1 MPQSAIGP
9 GMGVFSRYKA
19 VLESDDSPMSVKT
32 ALQLINRELD
42 EYLGGIQG
50 EFDADTRFAITWFEQ
65 NGTGKGDY
73 GVADNL
79 ARARGISVDSVKHA
93 GSSKA
98 PPARSASFRA
108 MNSTTIGTR
117 RTTAT

>member
-1 MPQSAIGP
+1 
-9 GMGVFSRYKA
+9 MGVFSRYKA

-65 NGTGKGDY
+65 NGM
-73 GVADNL
+73 
-79 ARARGISVDSVKHA
+79 ARVITVSLTTLPAPAVFLSIASSTRA
-93 GSSKA
+93 SSKA
-98 PPARSASFRA
+98 LRVRSASFRA

-117 RTTAT
+117 KTTTT